1 MDVSKI
7 KGGRTLRQTM
17 RTNEQIAAIYER
29 NADSVYR
36 VCMLFFRGRV
46 QDAEDALQTTF
57 LKLLGSPTRFDSPS
71 HERAWL
77 IVTASNTCR
86 DMLASGWSK
95 RVSADEERVLAQ
107 AAPLQTDETLKS
119 VMALPERYK
128 AAIYLYYYEGYSC
141 REIARYMKKTV
152 NSVWGYL
159 HEGRRLLKAA
169 IKEGDDFAE

>member
-17 RTNEQIAAIYER
+17 RTNEQIATIYER

-57 LKLLGSPTRFDSPS
+57 LKLLGNPIRFENPS